1 MERYMERI
9 LGLDVGDKTIG
20 VAVSDPLGL
29 TAQGVTTIKRVGKKK
44 DYQAIQDLI
53 EEYQVKKVVV
63 GLPKNMNNTLG
74 PQGEKVIKFAEKIKN
89 KFKIDLIYIDE
100 RMTTMSAERILIEGD
115 VRRENRKKYIDKL
128 AATYILQTY
137 LDGQGRRNFDE

>member
-1 MERYMERI
+1 MERI

-20 VAVSDPLGL
+20 VSVSDPLGF
-29 TAQGVTTIKRVGKKK
+29 TAQGVTTIKRESNKK
-44 DYQAIQDLI
+44 DYEAIENLI
-53 EEYQVKKVVV
+53 NEYGATKVVV
-63 GLPKNMNNTLG
+63 GLPKNMNNTVG

-100 RMTTMSAERILIEGD
+100 RMTTMSAERVLIEGS
-115 VRRENRKKYIDKL
+115 VRRENRKKYIDKV

-137 LDGQGRRNFDE
+137 LDSIGREF

>member
-1 MERYMERI
+1 MERI

-89 KFKIDLIYIDE
+89 KFKIDLIYI
-100 RMTTMSAERILIEGD
+100 
-115 VRRENRKKYIDKL
+115 
-128 AATYILQTY
+128 
-137 LDGQGRRNFDE
+137 